1 MKIRTDRLALL
12 AYYLPSIPKDQF
24 SLVSWHHCAIG
35 WATKIPEFVVEGFK
49 MTDETASMPAYK
61 KWINWTAVG
70 KFFGLTKD
78 EAEYLFSMFKY
89 NHPYITAPIFV
100 AQRINKFIQDVHGV

>member
-24 SLVSWHHCAIG
+24 SLVSWQHCAIG

-49 MTDETASMPAYK
+49 MTEKIMPAYK
-61 KWINWTAVG
+61 KQSNWTAVE
-70 KFFGLTKD
+70 KFFGLTKF